1 MGLNVHINDH
11 EVSTGLVFRAGVPKF
26 QHWTSDKSTAST
38 VRQVM
43 YVVEGGFS
51 MGQRQCGPGTVLF
64 IEANT
69 QYGFEVWDEGVRFLN
84 IRQGLARY
92 TVAGQQSIDP
102 YETESA
108 TS

>member
-1 MGLNVHINDH
+1 
-11 EVSTGLVFRAGVPKF
+11 
-26 QHWTSDKSTAST
+26 
-38 VRQVM
+38 
-43 YVVEGGFS
+43 
-51 MGQRQCGPGTVLF
+51 VLF